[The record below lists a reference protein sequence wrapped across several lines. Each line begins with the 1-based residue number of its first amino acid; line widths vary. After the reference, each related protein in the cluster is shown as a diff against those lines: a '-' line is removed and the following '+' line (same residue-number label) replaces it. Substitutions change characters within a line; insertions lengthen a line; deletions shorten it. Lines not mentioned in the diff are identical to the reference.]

1 MGSLHSWNLKLFFVV
16 SGENLVPN
24 RKPNFQM
31 LSVQRPRSVSHC
43 YFILKRV
50 ARPSRCEVVVHAH
63 DLMAFCKQPPTNV
76 RAWIG
81 QVWCVL
87 HPLTQTQCSVILSAP
102 LFNHWL
108 GCGPRKPAPPVTSMR
123 LNCALLALSLKTQQ
137 CLQQATVQLDPHSES
152 HQPFQVQPRF
162 ESLSALCK
170 DYVD

>member
-31 LSVQRPRSVSHC
+31 LSVQRPRSVSPC

-87 HPLTQTQCSVILSAP
+87 HPLTQTQCRVIYHLPYS
-102 LFNHWL
+102 
-108 GCGPRKPAPPVTSMR
+108 T
-123 LNCALLALSLKTQQ
+123 TD
-137 CLQQATVQLDPHSES
+137 LD
-152 HQPFQVQPRF
+152 VGL
-162 ESLSALCK
+162 ESLRHQWQVCAWIARCWRYPWKLNSVYSKPQYSWIRLHKVTNLSRYNPGSNLCQH
-170 DYVD
+170 YARTM